1 MKHMR
6 REISNS
12 DLRPRS
18 SSSLYLA
25 MAMGFSLLMALLGAV
40 YEHTEVWAAGLACF
54 CLVCAQVVAGY
65 WLSRERPVVAVQNAV
80 AGAPLSASTL

>member
-1 MKHMR
+1 MKHIR
-6 REISNS
+6 REISNT

-18 SSSLYLA
+18 SSSLYLGSA
-25 MAMGFSLLMALLGAV
+25 LGFSLLMALLGAI
-40 YEHTEVWAAGLACF
+40 YDQRAVWAAGLACF

-65 WLSRERPVVAVQNAV
+65 CLSRERPVVAVQNAV

>member
-1 MKHMR
+1 MKHIR
-6 REISNS
+6 REISNT
-12 DLRPRS
+12 DLRSRS

-40 YEHTEVWAAGLACF
+40 YEHPEVWAAGLACF

-65 WLSRERPVVAVQNAV
+65 CLSRERTVVAVQIAV
-80 AGAPLSASTL
+80 ASAPLSASTL

>member
-1 MKHMR
+1 MKHIR
-6 REISNS
+6 REISNT

-25 MAMGFSLLMALLGAV
+25 MAMGFSLLMALLGAI
-40 YEHTEVWAAGLACF
+40 YDQRAVWAAGLACF

-65 WLSRERPVVAVQNAV
+65 CLSRERTVVAVQIAV
-80 AGAPLSASTL
+80 SSAPLSASTL

>member
-1 MKHMR
+1 MKLMK

-18 SSSLYLA
+18 SSSVYLGLA
-25 MAMGFSLLMALLGAV
+25 MGLSLLMALLGAV
-40 YEHTEVWAAGLACF
+40 YEHTAVWAAGLACF

-65 WLSRERPVVAVQNAV
+65 CLSRERPVVAVQIAV
-80 AGAPLSASTL
+80 TEPSLARNTL

>member
-1 MKHMR
+1 MKHIR
-6 REISNS
+6 REISNT
-12 DLRPRS
+12 DLRSRS

-40 YEHTEVWAAGLACF
+40 YEHPEVWAAGLACF

-65 WLSRERPVVAVQNAV
+65 YLSRERPVVAVQIAV
-80 AGAPLSASTL
+80 TEPPLARNTL

>member
-1 MKHMR
+1 MKLMK
-6 REISNS
+6 REISNT

-25 MAMGFSLLMALLGAV
+25 MAMGFSLLMALLGAI
-40 YEHTEVWAAGLACF
+40 YDQRAVWAAGLACF

-65 WLSRERPVVAVQNAV
+65 CLARERPVVAVQIAIK
-80 AGAPLSASTL
+80 GAPLSTSTL

>member
-1 MKHMR
+1 MKFIK
-6 REISNS
+6 RETSNT

-40 YEHTEVWAAGLACF
+40 YEHPEVWAAGLACF

-65 WLSRERPVVAVQNAV
+65 CLSRERHVAVVQIAV
-80 AGAPLSASTL
+80 TQASIERNTL

>member
-1 MKHMR
+1 MKLMK
-6 REISNS
+6 REISNT

-40 YEHTEVWAAGLACF
+40 YAHTEVWAAGLGCF
-54 CLVCAQVVAGY
+54 CLVSAQVVAGY
-65 WLSRERPVVAVQNAV
+65 CLSRERPVAVVQIAV
-80 AGAPLSASTL
+80 SVRPLSTSTL

>member
-1 MKHMR
+1 MKHLR
-6 REISNS
+6 REISNT

-40 YEHTEVWAAGLACF
+40 YEHTAEWAAGLACF

-65 WLSRERPVVAVQNAV
+65 CLSRERPVVAVQIAV
-80 AGAPLSASTL
+80 TEPSLARNTL

>member
-1 MKHMR
+1 MKHLR
-6 REISNS
+6 RETSNTGAQ
-12 DLRPRS
+12 PRS
-18 SSSLYLA
+18 SSSVYLGL
-25 MAMGFSLLMALLGAV
+25 AMGFSLLMALLGAV

-80 AGAPLSASTL
+80 ASAPLSASTL

>member
-1 MKHMR
+1 MKHIT
-6 REISNS
+6 REIST

-40 YEHTEVWAAGLACF
+40 YEHTAVWAAGLACF
-54 CLVCAQVVAGY
+54 CLVCAQVAAGY
-65 WLSRERPVVAVQNAV
+65 CLSRERAVVVVNVAVTER
-80 AGAPLSASTL
+80 PLRNGTL